1 MGKNL
6 RLKKSMNNIYHFSLH
21 LQFKKDCDVNALE
34 KEFGYTAYRKN
45 LLAQSKGKNKTA
57 KLWFKTKNMDAPNT
71 YERFV
76 AFLNRLEDKLPLIK
90 KYNEL
95 YDGFTTL
102 TIYFDELHAKPF
114 IKLAAEDMK
123 KLGSAGIAFD
133 VDFRK

>member
-1 MGKNL
+1 
-6 RLKKSMNNIYHFSLH
+6 MNNIYHFSLH

-34 KEFGYTAYRKN
+34 KEFACTAYRKN

-114 IKLAAEDMK
+114 VRLAAEDMK
-123 KLGSAGIAFD
+123 KLGSAGITFD